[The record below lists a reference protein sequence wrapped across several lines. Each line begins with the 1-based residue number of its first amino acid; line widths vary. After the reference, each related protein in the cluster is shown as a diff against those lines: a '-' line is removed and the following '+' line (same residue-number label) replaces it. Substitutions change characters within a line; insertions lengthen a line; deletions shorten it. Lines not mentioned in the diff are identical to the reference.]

1 MKLYMIKID
10 NKDLANYIMFKLD
23 KEDNNFS
30 MDELGQIDEI
40 IINPIN
46 INGEYEKIDLEVI
59 KFFLNLKKILFK
71 NVTIDENTINNLFSM
86 EALESIYFERCE
98 FENTDLLKDLKVKE
112 IGFINCGIVDYSFV
126 YEMSNLQSLSIVNGL
141 VSISGVNKLK
151 KLEYLQLSYSVM
163 MDIETFD
170 LPFLK
175 ELHIDNTNFMDTSN
189 LENLTNLQR
198 IGISEEQYIEGKKF
212 YKELI
217 QKGVLVL
224 NQNLLEFDER
234 SALNES
240 V

>member
-1 MKLYMIKID
+1 MIKID

-59 KFFLNLKKILFK
+59 KFFSNLKKILFK
-71 NVTIDENTINNLFSM
+71 NVTIDEKTINNLFSM
-86 EALESIYFERCE
+86 ETLESIYFERCE

-112 IGFINCGIVDYSFV
+112 VGFINCGIVDYSFV
-126 YEMSNLQSLSIVNGL
+126 YEMSDLESLSIVNGL

-151 KLEYLQLSYSVM
+151 KLEYRKLSYTVM

-198 IGISEEQYIEGKKF
+198 IGISEEQYIEGKKI

>member
-1 MKLYMIKID
+1 MNELWLYQVLDIIGTLIESFGM
-10 NKDLANYIMFKLD
+10 YILVGAFCPNVK
-23 KEDNNFS
+23 KK
-30 MDELGQIDEI
+30 
-40 IINPIN
+40 IINIIPPIVC
-46 INGEYEKIDLEVI
+46 L
-59 KFFLNLKKILFK
+59 
-71 NVTIDENTINNLFSM
+71 VTT
-86 EALESIYFERCE
+86 
-98 FENTDLLKDLKVKE
+98 
-112 IGFINCGIVDYSFV
+112 FIFTWFI
-126 YEMSNLQSLSIVNGL
+126 
-141 VSISGVNKLK
+141 
-151 KLEYLQLSYSVM
+151 
-163 MDIETFD
+163 D

>member
-1 MKLYMIKID
+1 MKK
-10 NKDLANYIMFKLD
+10 
-23 KEDNNFS
+23 
-30 MDELGQIDEI
+30 Q
-40 IINPIN
+40 
-46 INGEYEKIDLEVI
+46 
-59 KFFLNLKKILFK
+59 
-71 NVTIDENTINNLFSM
+71 T
-86 EALESIYFERCE
+86 
-98 FENTDLLKDLKVKE
+98 DLKVKE
-112 IGFINCGIVDYSFV
+112 VGFINCGIVDYSFV
-126 YEMSNLQSLSIVNGL
+126 YEMSDLESLSIVNGL